1 MNRVRSRL
9 TEIEDVLA
17 MNPGK
22 KIAQT
27 LQNAAEGVED
37 IYADKMDLKRALQ
50 ELIKAVEGGDKQE
63 IKAALEAGEVALES
77 LRI

>member
-1 MNRVRSRL
+1 MSRVRSRL

-50 ELIKAVEGGDKQE
+50 GLMKAVEGGDEKE
-63 IKAALEAGEVALES
+63 VKAALEAGEAALGS